1 MWRRW
6 QTNNLSAGQGTGSK
20 KIKCNNNREPTVL
33 LTLEQVKVKITDKF
47 EIQFC
52 KMPKNKFPIDVRRS
66 KTPLINLGFWEIAHL
81 PLP

>member
-1 MWRRW
+1 M
-6 QTNNLSAGQGTGSK
+6 QD
-20 KIKCNNNREPTVL
+20 RELGVKRSNVTTTERPTVL